1 MSQPTRPLIT
11 GLQSVSAAS
20 TTMAA
25 MPTTEDA
32 NSLGR
37 ARMIRHTQG
46 GRRVLRLVVGINVSG
61 GWRLHEPWH
70 VWRSCL
76 SARERSNRRGVAGG
90 WELSPEEA

>member
-1 MSQPTRPLIT
+1 
-11 GLQSVSAAS
+11 
-20 TTMAA
+20 MAA

-46 GRRVLRLVVGINVSG
+46 GRRVLRLVVGISVSG

-70 VWRSCL
+70 V
-76 SARERSNRRGVAGG
+76 VAI
-90 WELSPEEA
+90 LPEG